1 MRIVAVCVLLSA
13 GCASAERQRQDAADV
28 VAAGRGGEKAPVGG
42 DARVRAAFELGQLQ
56 ATKSLHAAIQ
66 RTQQDDGARPPADTH
81 LVPLTIPER
90 TVDGVIL
97 NPGVEYVRLPH

>member
-1 MRIVAVCVLLSA
+1 MKIGIALLIA
-13 GCASAERQRQDAADV
+13 LGGCASTEQRRQEAVDLIARPEA
-28 VAAGRGGEKAPVGG
+28 G
-42 DARVRAAFELGQLQ
+42 DAGARGDPRVRAAFELGQLQ
-56 ATKSLHAAIQ
+56 AAKSLHAALQ
-66 RTQQDDGARPPADTH
+66 RTQDNDAVHSGPDAR